1 MKRILIDGN
10 TFSTKE
16 EFYTEMERLL
26 TRNLEWKTGC
36 NLDALADLLRGG
48 FGFHEYGE
56 RLEAFWN
63 NAEKSRNDLG
73 EDFFDTVTQIMND
86 EDSCCELKIIDLK
99 TVTYQEEYREDLF
112 DFTERCFRELGKSF
126 EPDGRHSFYRDIEG
140 TFDSF
145 WCMLCNSMVIGTAAI
160 KKIDQNTAELKAL
173 YLDREFRGLGLGQ
186 KLMDTALSFARE
198 KSYGRVVL
206 DSMAQYT
213 HALKLYEKS
222 GFTRTERYNDNEK
235 ADIFMEKILS
245 FRT

>member
-10 TFSTKE
+10 NFCSIE

-26 TRNLEWKTGC
+26 TRKLERKTGR
-36 NLDALADLLRGG
+36 NLDALADLLSGG

-56 RLEAFWN
+56 KIEVFWSN
-63 NAEKSRNDLG
+63 SEKSKNDLG
-73 EDFFDTVTQIMND
+73 EKFFNIVLEIMND
-86 EDSCCELKIIDLK
+86 DVSNCGLNLIDLQ
-99 TVTYQEEYREDLF
+99 TVTYQEKYRQDVF
-112 DFTERCFRELGKSF
+112 DFTDRCFSELGNAF
-126 EPDGRHSFYRDIEG
+126 EPDGRHSFYRIIES

-145 WCMLCNSMVIGTAAI
+145 WCMLCNSRVIGTVAI
-160 KKIDQNTAELKAL
+160 KRVDEATAELKAL
-173 YLDREFRGLGLGQ
+173 YLDSGFRGLGLGQ

-222 GFTRTERYNDNEK
+222 GFTRAERYNDNEK